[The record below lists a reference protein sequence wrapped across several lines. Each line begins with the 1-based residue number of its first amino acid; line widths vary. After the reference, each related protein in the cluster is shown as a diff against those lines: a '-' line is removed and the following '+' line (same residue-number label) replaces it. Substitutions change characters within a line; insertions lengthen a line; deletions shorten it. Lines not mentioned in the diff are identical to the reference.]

1 MSDGGPYVG
10 DSMENVV
17 LFPGITTLDIEP
29 QRVIDSAAEAGLTD
43 VVVLGYDKNGDEYF
57 ASSVADGAEVLWLL
71 ERLKLKLLRI
81 ADT

>member
-1 MSDGGPYVG
+1 MS
-10 DSMENVV
+10 ENVV
-17 LFPGITTLDIEP
+17 TFPGITTLDIPPERIL
-29 QRVIDSAAEAGLTD
+29 QKAGEAGLMD

-71 ERLKLKLLRI
+71 ERLKLQLLRL